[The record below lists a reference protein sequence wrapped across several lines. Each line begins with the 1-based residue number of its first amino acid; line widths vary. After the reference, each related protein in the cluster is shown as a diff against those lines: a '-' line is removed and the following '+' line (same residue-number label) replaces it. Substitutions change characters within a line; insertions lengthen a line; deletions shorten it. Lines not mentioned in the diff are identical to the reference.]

1 VGQNIEII
9 DEESGMVLKYNWDDK
24 TGWAFTASGYS
35 SREDRR
41 KAVKLSLKYWP
52 DIPEEHKE
60 RVDKNNQEILEFTRG
75 FKHDK

>member
-1 VGQNIEII
+1 MGQNIEII